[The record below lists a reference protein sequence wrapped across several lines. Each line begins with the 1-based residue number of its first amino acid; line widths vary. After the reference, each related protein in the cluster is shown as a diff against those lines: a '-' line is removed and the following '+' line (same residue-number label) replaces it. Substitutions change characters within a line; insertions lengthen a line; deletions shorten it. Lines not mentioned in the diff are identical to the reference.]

1 MDPDLVAAVARAAA
15 GQEINIARVCR
26 ELGVSRS
33 VFYRKLSRFRDQGS
47 TGLAPRSRAP
57 HTRPS
62 AVAEHVAEA
71 VVRARKELADQG
83 WDHGAQTIRWR
94 LLDAARTGRSPGS
107 SPGSSAGSGPGSSG
121 GSGPALE
128 QAEVPSRATI
138 HRLLAD
144 RGQITPQPRKRPRRR
159 THRFVHPA
167 PNAVW
172 QIDGAQT
179 VLADGRRATVVQVI
193 DDHSRLDIACHAAS
207 SENGEAAWAALSAGF
222 ARYGHPACVL
232 SDNGTAFSGR
242 RRQWPLVDLE
252 RRLAALGITTIVSSI
267 GHPQTCGKNERAHQT
282 LQRWLAARP
291 TPATLTELQNLLETY
306 RQGYNHRR
314 HQSLDGDTPH
324 QRFHTRE
331 PARPAGPAPR
341 IAGHLTRT
349 VSETGVISFSGTSIG
364 LGRRHAGTTAE
375 VFWQG
380 DRVTILIDDAVAA
393 SLTLDRSV
401 RYQRTTSKPSTMC

>member
-94 LLDAARTGRSPGS
+94 LLDAAHTGRSPDS
-107 SPGSSAGSGPGSSG
+107 SPGSGPGSG
-121 GSGPALE
+121 GPGSGPALE

-144 RGQITPQPRKRPRRR
+144 RGQITPQPRKRPRRS

-291 TPATLTELQNLLETY
+291 APHTLVELQTLLEAY
-306 RQGYNHRR
+306 RKGYNRRR
-314 HQSLDGDTPH
+314 HQALSGDTPH
-324 QRFHTRE
+324 QRFHATDR
-331 PARPAGPAPR
+331 ARPAGPAPR
-341 IAGHLTRT
+341 VAGHATRA
-349 VSETGVISFSGTSIG
+349 VSSTGVIGFSGTSIG
-364 LGRRHAGTTAE
+364 VGRRHAGATAE

-380 DRVTILIDDAVAA
+380 DRVTVLINDTVAA
-393 SLTLDRSV
+393 SLTLDRTT
-401 RYQRTTSKPSTMC
+401 RYQRTTNLSPMR

>member
-1 MDPDLVAAVARAAA
+1 MLRTPVPARWPNTWPRRWCGPAKNSPTRAGTTEPRPSAGGCSTRPAPAAALAVAAAAA
-15 GQEINIARVCR
+15 RHS
-26 ELGVSRS
+26 SR
-33 VFYRKLSRFRDQGS
+33 
-47 TGLAPRSRAP
+47 PRSRRGPRSTGCWPTAARSP
-57 HTRPS
+57 RN
-62 AVAEHVAEA
+62 HVNDPA
-71 VVRARKELADQG
+71 
-83 WDHGAQTIRWR
+83 
-94 LLDAARTGRSPGS
+94 AARTGS
-107 SPGSSAGSGPGSSG
+107 ST
-121 GSGPALE
+121 
-128 QAEVPSRATI
+128 R
-138 HRLLAD
+138 
-144 RGQITPQPRKRPRRR
+144 
-159 THRFVHPA
+159 PA

-172 QIDGAQT
+172 QIDGART